1 MAIWA
6 IFCGCV
12 AIVIGL
18 AGKVFYGAN
27 DARTDSAETPI
38 PTWLGK
44 TLFIGIGILFTLV
57 GFMMLW
63 KELLQK

>member
-6 IFCGCV
+6 ILCGCV
-12 AIVIGL
+12 AVVIGL

-27 DARTDSAETPI
+27 DASTDSTETPI

-44 TLFIGIGILFTLV
+44 TLFIGIGTLFIIA
-57 GFMMLW
+57 GFLMLW
-63 KELLQK
+63 RNVLQQ